1 MRSPVNSSR
10 PNIREHDQPDFTVKQ
25 DMTEQTT
32 MTASD
37 LYAQIATAFVSNP
50 ALEQDL
56 LTDFHG
62 AVARHF
68 GVSMPKPGTLART
81 ADGFRLTYDGHDYDL
96 GDPRTAAHGE
106 LNDAELE
113 LVSGG
118 GNCDAG
124 GVELDDKGNVTNPG
138 SEGGNRHKY

>member
-1 MRSPVNSSR
+1 
-10 PNIREHDQPDFTVKQ
+10 
-25 DMTEQTT
+25 MTEQTT
-32 MTASD
+32 ITASD

-68 GVSMPKPGTLART
+68 GVTMPKPGKLVRA

-96 GDPRTAAHGE
+96 GDPRNAAKDE

-113 LVSGG
+113 LVS
-118 GNCDAG
+118 AG
-124 GVELDDKGNVTNPG
+124 GDWDCPKPDPVGTEQRAKSVYGRD
-138 SEGGNRHKY
+138 